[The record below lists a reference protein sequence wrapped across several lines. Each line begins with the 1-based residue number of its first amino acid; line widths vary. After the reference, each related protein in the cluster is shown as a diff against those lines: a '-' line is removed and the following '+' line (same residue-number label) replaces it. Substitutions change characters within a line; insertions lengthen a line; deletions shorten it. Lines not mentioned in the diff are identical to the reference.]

1 METSMLNQLAGAA
14 GSAIGNE
21 LLKQSLDIAGQ
32 QAQTLME
39 SIPKTGSPSLP
50 GIGGNVDEY
59 G

>member
-32 QAQTLME
+32 QAQKLME
-39 SIPKTGSPSLP
+39 SIPKTGPLSQP
-50 GIGGNVDEY
+50 GVGDNVDEY

>member
-32 QAQTLME
+32 QAQKLME
-39 SIPKTGSPSLP
+39 SIPKTGSPSPL
-50 GIGGNVDEY
+50 GVGENFDDY